1 MRAIP
6 LAPLLV
12 AALAAAAQAGRPTA
26 AHATR
31 PTAAQAKAAATTWI
45 SSLGFKADTFDSG
58 GAAKQTALPFYSVAY
73 DDNGAPCA
81 ATTAKTESALAT
93 ALACLHKHA
102 DGHGRIR
109 PWSKREALHLWG
121 PLRDHASQLRALAK
135 TATLVI
141 VDDGCLSEETTLIL
155 AVSGDGKHAP
165 RVTAALAQ
173 DQSCTE

>member
-1 MRAIP
+1 MRPIH

-12 AALAAAAQAGRPTA
+12 AALAPA
-26 AHATR
+26 AHAGR
-31 PTAAQAKAAATTWI
+31 PTAAQAKAVATTWI
-45 SSLGFKADTFDSG
+45 AMLGFKAGTFDV
-58 GAAKQTALPFYSVAY
+58 GADAKLSRAPFYSVAY

-81 ATTAKTESALAT
+81 ASTAKTDHALET
-93 ALACLHKHA
+93 ALACLHQHA

-109 PWSKREALHLWG
+109 AWTKRDAIHLWG
-121 PLRDHASQLRALAK
+121 PLRGHASQLRALAK

-155 AVSGDGKHAP
+155 AVSGDSKHPAH
-165 RVTAALAQ
+165 VTAALAQ